1 MPSVAAPT
9 PPDRVGLI
17 AGQGELVAVAARHLR
32 TQGAEVCAVGFDQ
45 TTTATVSP
53 EVDTYRALKL
63 GSLNKLID
71 FFHRHQV
78 DTVLMIGK
86 IHKVRM
92 FRDVRPDTRA
102 IRLWATLRD
111 RRDDSILLALV
122 NELAEE
128 GITVGRID
136 RYLRHLLAPREKISR
151 RGPDVREQAD
161 AALGWKIAKGI
172 GRLDLG
178 QTVVVK
184 NRAPVAAEAIEGT
197 DKTIL
202 RAGELAG
209 KGTVVVKVA
218 KPQQDYRFDVPVVGL
233 ETVKAMVASGASALA
248 VEAGRTLFVQR
259 EEALLLIRRHKIAFW
274 GCRGNDFGELSA
286 AAGK

>member
-1 MPSVAAPT
+1 MPSIAAHT

-17 AGQGELVAVAARHLR
+17 AGQGELVAAAARHLR
-32 TQGAEVCAVGFDQ
+32 SQGAAVYAVGFDR
-45 TTTATVSP
+45 TTADTISP

-63 GSLNKLID
+63 GSLNRLID

-78 DTVLMIGK
+78 ETVLMIGK

-92 FRDVRPDTRA
+92 FRDLRPDTRA
-102 IRLWATLRD
+102 IKLWARLRD

-122 NELAEE
+122 NELAAE
-128 GITVGRID
+128 GISVGRID

-259 EEALLLIRRHKIAFW
+259 EEALPLIRRHRIAFW
-274 GCRGNDFGELSA
+274 GCRSSDFSESPA
-286 AAGK
+286 VPGK